1 MDDTLSIR
9 PLTNGNVELG
19 VHIADVT
26 HFLRPGTLTDLEAR
40 RRATTVYLADR
51 RYDMLPAVLSGDVCS
66 LLGQVDRYAVSV
78 LWELDPKSHEVI
90 SVWYGRTVVRSSFK
104 LFYEAAQDVIEGA
117 KTPREVQAAIPEL
130 QGGPNGFHT
139 VNSSA
144 VFVDFRKRK
153 NRSLENSI
161 NTHFFPV

>member
-90 SVWYGRTVVRSSFK
+90 SVWYGRTVIRSSFK
-104 LFYEAAQDVIEGA
+104 LFYEAAQDVIDGV

-130 QGGPNGFHT
+130 QGGPHGIHT
-139 VNSSA
+139 VNSRT
-144 VFVDFRKRK
+144 VFVVHIRKKRF
-153 NRSLENSI
+153 L
-161 NTHFFPV
+161 